1 MTAHPTNTQ
10 TSDKNE
16 NTPQNQHGRQASP
29 AGLIHVTM
37 RVIQI
42 AILVSALMLL
52 IGSLVPDT
60 AYGRWI
66 EPWVTSVSRMTKW
79 LFSGAPTGKPE
90 LPLF

>member
-1 MTAHPTNTQ
+1 MTSHPTTHA
-10 TSDKNE
+10 SDKSQ
-16 NTPQNQHGRQASP
+16 NTPQNKHRRQTSSV
-29 AGLIHVTM
+29 GLIHVTM

-42 AILVSALMLL
+42 ATLVFVAMLVV
-52 IGSLVPDT
+52 GMLVPDT
-60 AYGRWI
+60 AYGHWI